1 MSREQITRAALELPL
16 NERVE
21 LAEQLWQSI
30 EEGLPAVE
38 EREAIE
44 TAKRRDAELDSGA
57 VSGRTHDQVME
68 SIRRA
73 LG

>member
-16 NERVE
+16 NERVD

-44 TAKRRDAELDSGA
+44 TARRRDAELDSGA

>member
-16 NERVE
+16 NERVD

-38 EREAIE
+38 EGEAIE
-44 TAKRRDAELDSGA
+44 TARRRDAELDSGA
-57 VSGRTHDQVME
+57 VNGRTHDQVME

>member
-16 NERVE
+16 NERVD

-44 TAKRRDAELDSGA
+44 TARRRDAELDSGA
-57 VSGRTHDQVME
+57 VNGRTHDQVME

>member
-1 MSREQITRAALELPL
+1 MSREQIIRAALELPL
-16 NERVE
+16 NERVD

-30 EEGLPAVE
+30 EETLPAVV

-44 TAKRRDAELDSGA
+44 TARRRDAELDSGA
-57 VSGRTHDQVME
+57 VAGRTHDQVME

>member
-16 NERVE
+16 NERVD

-38 EREAIE
+38 EGEAIE
-44 TAKRRDAELDSGA
+44 TARRRDAELDSG
-57 VSGRTHDQVME
+57 VVGGRTHDQVME

>member
-1 MSREQITRAALELPL
+1 MSREQIIRAALELPL
-16 NERVE
+16 NERVD

-44 TAKRRDAELDSGA
+44 TARRRDAELDSGA
-57 VSGRTHDQVME
+57 VGGRTHDQVME